1 MKYVVDTSVWSL
13 ALRKKGHRK
22 TEEVRKLSVL
32 LKEGE
37 RVFVPGIILQEVLQG
52 IRNPKQFLQ
61 IKEALGCFPSLE
73 TSNDDHM
80 FAAELF
86 NTCRAKGIQASTID
100 FLIASIVIRN
110 DCILLSADKDFLHIS
125 KHCELKL
132 L

>member
-37 RVFVPGIILQEVLQG
+37 RVFVPGINLQEVLQG
-52 IRNPKQFLQ
+52 IRNNEQFKQ
-61 IKEALGCFPSLE
+61 IRDALACFPSLE
-73 TSNDDHM
+73 TSRDDSI

-110 DCILLSADKDFLHIS
+110 NCILLSADKDFVHIS
-125 KHCELKL
+125 KHCELRL